1 MRALAALALAAL
13 PGAAWAQRPTV
24 SPSLERLIRQDTMVA
39 VWFFGRQTVSLQQVE
54 AAVLDL
60 GATVRRRS
68 EWLHA
73 VSANTS
79 ADAINQATQRSE
91 FRHLQPVARFRGRTE
106 PEPEPALPA
115 LRAPRPALF
124 QAEEEFGASAMP
136 PRRLNLFPLVNR
148 GLRGAGVT
156 IAVLDTGFET
166 EHAAFVGTDIA
177 DQFDFVFN
185 DSIVRNE
192 QADNATAS
200 QHGTE
205 VWSLLAANL
214 PGEML
219 GLAPDASYL
228 LAKTEDVRSETRVE
242 EDNFVAALEWAA
254 DRGAHIV
261 TSSLT
266 YLAFDGGFSYAP
278 DDLNGD
284 VAVTTVAADEAAARG
299 ITVVTA
305 AGNAGAGG
313 FRTIGTPADGDSV
326 IAVGAEDSLGVL
338 QPFSSRGPT
347 ADGRLKPDLV
357 APGAAVFVVDPFSGT
372 GFARVAG
379 TSFSTPLIAGTAA
392 LMRETLPILTPTEI
406 LEALR
411 RTGTMRVRPDSNVG
425 WGRPDGAAAATF
437 PRGIVMGEPS
447 ETDTVLGSVTP
458 MFSWTVPDVPAVAF
472 PLEFR
477 LRVARS
483 AGFQQILLDT
493 VVSGTS
499 VTFLEP
505 QMPGQRLAF
514 TVGVT
519 SADTVSFTTQV
530 SREFTAP
537 LWADLITFDDPN
549 GTTVRD
555 LRPEFRWTSPPVAP
569 EAGPFSYSLEV
580 FRTDLGTVLLRQ
592 DSLEETTFTP
602 PFDLDRNTP
611 FRWRVIARL
620 GEDSAVTESQ
630 GTFLLIDDSAPSTT
644 LLFQNFPNPFP
655 NGATGGLTT
664 CIWFDLRVPGR
675 VRLDVLDVRGHIV
688 RNLVPGAE
696 FSGTLPAGRY
706 GRPAVGAFGQCD
718 PRFAWDGRAD
728 DGGVVPQGIYLI
740 RFVSPEGTFFK
751 RAVFMGR

>member
-13 PGAAWAQRPTV
+13 PGTAWAQRPTV
-24 SPSLERLIRQDTMVA
+24 SPSLERRIRQDATVA
-39 VWFFGRQTVSLQQVE
+39 VWFFGTPATPLSQVE
-54 AAVLDL
+54 AAVRDV
-60 GATVRRRS
+60 GGTVRRRS
-68 EWLHA
+68 AWLHA
-73 VSANTS
+73 VSATAS
-79 ADAINQATQRSE
+79 ADALRQAARRPE
-91 FRHLQPVARFRGRTE
+91 FRHLQPVARFVGRTE
-106 PEPEPALPA
+106 PPPEPTPLPPA
-115 LRAPRPALF
+115 LRTPGPAQL
-124 QAEEEFGASAMP
+124 EFGASAMP
-136 PRRLNLFPLVNR
+136 PRRLNLFPLINR

-166 EHAAFVGTDIA
+166 EHVAFAGADVA
-177 DQFDFVFN
+177 DQFDFVFD

-192 QADNATAS
+192 PADDATAS

-205 VWSLLAANL
+205 VWSLLAADL
-214 PGEML
+214 PGEII
-219 GLAPDASYL
+219 GLAPDATYL
-228 LAKTEDVRSETRVE
+228 LAKTEDVRSEMRVE
-242 EDNFVAALEWAA
+242 EDNYVAALEWAA

-261 TSSLT
+261 TSSLV
-266 YLAFDGGFSYAP
+266 YLAFDDGFSYTP
-278 DDLNGD
+278 NQLNGD

-305 AGNAGAGG
+305 AGNTGTGG

-347 ADGRLKPDLV
+347 ADRRLKPDFV
-357 APGAAVFVVDPFSGT
+357 APGAAVFVVDPFSQT
-372 GFARVAG
+372 GFSRVAG

-411 RTGTMRVRPDSNVG
+411 RTGTMRELPDSNVG

-437 PRGIVMGEPS
+437 PRGIVMNEPPV
-447 ETDTVLGSVTP
+447 TDTVLGSVTP
-458 MFSWTVPDVPAVAF
+458 MFSWTVPDVPAVAL
-472 PLEFR
+472 PLVFR

-483 AGFQQILLDT
+483 AGFQQVLLDT
-493 VVSGTS
+493 VVTGTS

-519 SADTVSFTTQV
+519 SADTVSFTTLV

-537 LWADLITFDDPN
+537 PWADLVTFDDPN
-549 GTTVRD
+549 GLTVRD
-555 LRPEFRWTSPPVAP
+555 LRPEFRWTSPPVAAP
-569 EAGPFSYSLEV
+569 TGPFRYALEI
-580 FRTDLGTVLLRQ
+580 FRTDLGTVVLRE

-611 FRWRVIARL
+611 FRWRIIARL

-655 NGATGGLTT
+655 NGSTGQQNT

-675 VRLDVLDVRGHIV
+675 VRLDVLDIRGHIV
-688 RNLVPGAE
+688 RNLVPGRD
-696 FSGTLPAGRY
+696 FPGTLPPGRY
-706 GRPAVGAFGQCD
+706 GRPEVGAFGQCD
-718 PRFAWDGRAD
+718 PRFTWDGRAD
-728 DGGVVPQGIYLI
+728 EGEVVPRGIYLI
-740 RFVSPEGTFFK
+740 RLVSPEGTFFK